1 MPDNCRYVSRK
12 LRIGICDDP
21 DPAKNPAY
29 LAEFDETQWI
39 GIIENPR
46 TKNIGF
52 YAIDHY
58 LRFKKNQRQCDGLLH
73 YENKLIFVELKDRQA
88 TGWLGDGCK
97 QLIATIMYFKE
108 NSSLKNFNVVTACI
122 CNKQRL
128 FFHSNYSASVQE
140 FKDITG
146 VKLQVQQVINIE

>member
-1 MPDNCRYVSRK
+1 MIQI
-12 LRIGICDDP
+12 LQ
-21 DPAKNPAY
+21 KNPAY

-122 CNKQRL
+122 CNKQRP
-128 FFHSNYSASVQE
+128 FFFTLTTLLVYKNL
-140 FKDITG
+140 KDITG